1 MTRNGVDPITERVV
15 ASAFQS
21 ICEEMGHTMIRAANS
36 GIFVEGRDFSCAVV
50 GPDAELVS
58 SANFDPS
65 HLSAMALT
73 VEFTLLYFGYDNV
86 RDGDVYLVNDPYRGG
101 GHLPDITLIR
111 PVFSGRRVLAFAVNR
126 AHHIDVGGMAVAGFP
141 GTASSIYQEG
151 LRIPPVRWFT
161 AGKENADVIEMIT
174 LNQRFS
180 NDQLGDFRAQ
190 LASAHVA
197 ARRLEAL
204 DERYGTSTLLACME
218 LSKDHSEALVRDTI
232 LGLPDGVYRF
242 DEFVEDDGRGSRPYR
257 IHAEVSVRGD
267 ELTVDYSGTSPQA
280 SGPVNSSFGNTL
292 SGTFNAIMQLMGPD
306 VPFNHGCFR
315 PVTVVAPRGCL
326 LNPVPPAPCFGG
338 VTEVCIRL
346 IDVVLGALAP
356 VTRDL
361 AGAGCYGTCINFS
374 GGGYDTERGETFGFY
389 FFVEGGWG
397 ASSWR
402 DGWNCTPNPTSN
414 FNDYPVEWTESELPL
429 LYREVSPNVD
439 SGGPGHNRGGVG
451 TVRRLEVLA
460 DDVELNCLGERFIVP
475 PYGLDGGD
483 PGGCNGIYM
492 RASGDNDWKTVAKAL
507 DSVSPSKFH
516 DLRAGRGT
524 GFRIVT
530 GGGGGYGDPLTR
542 SPERVLDDVTNG
554 FVSREGALRDYGV
567 AMFENDDG
575 SLGVDREVTRRL
587 REERAGR
594 RSEAAESFGRI
605 VDDMRSRAVNE
616 RMKPEVEAEV
626 RRVEHL
632 VARAR
637 ARIEAE
643 GLADPYSRP
652 GRSLRNPFLNDLAV
666 RFWDSQALERWAA
679 RHGFPL
685 D

>member
-1 MTRNGVDPITERVV
+1 MTRCGVDPITERVV
-15 ASAFQS
+15 VSAFQS
-21 ICEEMGHTMIRAANS
+21 ICEEMGHTMIRTANS

-86 RDGDVYLVNDPYRGG
+86 RDGDVFLVNDPYRGG

-111 PVFSGRRVLAFAVNR
+111 PVFANNRLLAFAVNR

-161 AGKENADVIEMIT
+161 AGRENADVIEMIT

-180 NDQLGDFRAQ
+180 RDQLGDFRAQ

-197 ARRLEAL
+197 ERRLKAL
-204 DERYGTSTLLACME
+204 DGRYGTDTVLACME
-218 LSKDHSEALVRDTI
+218 LSKSHSEALVRDAI
-232 LGLPDGVYRF
+232 RALPDGTYHF
-242 DEFVEDDGRGSRPYR
+242 DEFVEDDGRDSRPYR
-257 IHAEVSVRGD
+257 IHAAVSVRDD
-267 ELTVDYSGTSPQA
+267 ELTVDYTGTSPQA

-292 SGTFNAIMQLMGPD
+292 SGTFNAVMQLMGPD

-346 IDVVLGALAP
+346 IDVVLGALSP
-356 VTRDL
+356 VAQDL

-374 GGGYDTERGETFGFY
+374 GGGYDVERDEAFGFY

-429 LYREVSPNVD
+429 LYREVSLNVD
-439 SGGPGHNRGGVG
+439 SGGPGRNRGGVG
-451 TVRRLEVLA
+451 TVRTLDVLA

-475 PYGLDGGD
+475 PYGLEGGG

-492 RASGDNDWKTVAKAL
+492 KAPADNDWKTVSQAL

-516 DLRAGRGT
+516 DLRAVRGT
-524 GFRIVT
+524 SFKVVT
-530 GGGGGYGDPLTR
+530 GGGGGYGDPSTR
-542 SPERVLDDVTNG
+542 EPERVLDDVTNG
-554 FVSREGALRDYGV
+554 FVSREGAERDYGV
-567 AMFENDDG
+567 VVRENDDG
-575 SLGVDREVTRRL
+575 TLAVDREATRRL
-587 REERAGR
+587 RDERSGQR
-594 RSEAAESFGRI
+594 PAAVAAFERI
-605 VDDMRSRAVNE
+605 IDDMHRRAVHD
-616 RMKPEVEAEV
+616 RMTPEVESEV
-626 RRVEHL
+626 RRVEDL
-632 VARAR
+632 VSRAR
-637 ARIEAE
+637 RRIEAE
-643 GLADPYSRP
+643 GLHDPLSPP

-666 RFWDSQALERWAA
+666 KFWDSQALERWAA
-679 RHGFPL
+679 RHEFRL